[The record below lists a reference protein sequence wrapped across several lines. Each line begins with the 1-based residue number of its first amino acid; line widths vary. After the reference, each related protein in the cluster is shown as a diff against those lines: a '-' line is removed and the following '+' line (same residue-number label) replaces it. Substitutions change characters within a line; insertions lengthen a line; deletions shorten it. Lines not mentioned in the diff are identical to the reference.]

1 MIVEL
6 TLNSERKAARTLIEA
21 SDLAFEDKVDVM
33 VGIYENERLV
43 ATGSRTGNIL
53 KMLAVAPDHQGGST
67 LGDLCPRARLRLHLY
82 RERRAGVAVC

>member
-43 ATGSRTGNIL
+43 ATGSRTGHIL
-53 KMLAVAPDHQGGST
+53 KMLPWRRIT
-67 LGDLCPRARLRLHLY
+67 RAA
-82 RERRAGVAVC
+82 RRSASWLPNW